1 MTRQCG
7 SESIEN
13 MAAHRCSSSAALVV
27 LCYISFSVFI
37 VANSQETKPTVEN
50 HATVVEDTQTDTE
63 TAEKSTEQPAVSV
76 REWEATETEE
86 ETPDSSAP
94 ETGVSSSGPHPKDD
108 FQEELVIRPLHSG
121 DIYASFQFRTLWETD
136 FLSGNKVSHYRLFPK
151 SLGQV
156 ISKFS
161 VRELHISFTQG
172 YWRTMQWGQPF
183 LPSPPGAEL
192 WVWFQ
197 DSVTDVDG
205 TWKELTNVLSG
216 IFCASLNFIDSTNT
230 VQPSASFKP
239 LGIGNVTD
247 HRFLRY
253 ATLPREIVCTENLTP
268 WKKLLPCGSKAGLAV
283 LLKSEKL
290 FHSSFHSQAVHI
302 RPVCQDLQCKTT
314 SWELRQTLNVVF
326 DLHTSG
332 QGKREWSLF
341 KMFSRTLTE
350 ACPLASSSKIYI
362 DITDN
367 PEGEQF
373 EVTPATP
380 LLSQAVV
387 LGDRRTFSVYDLTQ
401 QITFGTVRSLNLLI
415 RWKSSEGDMLRPLL
429 HAERYVAG
437 YGLQTGEIHT
447 LMYNN
452 HPYRSFPV
460 LLLES
465 VPWYLRLYI
474 HTLTVTSKGKDN
486 KPSYIHYQ
494 PSKDR
499 ERPHLL
505 EMLVQLPPNSATEVT
520 VQFERALLKWTEYTP
535 DPNHG
540 FYVGSSVISSL
551 VPSIVAMDTNSSQD
565 RPLFSSFFPCK
576 EESSYFMRVYTEP
589 LLVNLPTP
597 DFSMP
602 YNVICLTC
610 TVVAVGYGS
619 LYNLLTRSF
628 QIEEPSPGLAKR
640 IANIIRKL
648 RGVPPL

>member
-1 MTRQCG
+1 
-7 SESIEN
+7 
-13 MAAHRCSSSAALVV
+13 MAAHRCSFSAVLFALWGLSLLTVARGQEATLEGNDRTAVV
-27 LCYISFSVFI
+27 DNPESV
-37 VANSQETKPTVEN
+37 AG
-50 HATVVEDTQTDTE
+50 A
-63 TAEKSTEQPAVSV
+63 AEQAAGQPAAED
-76 REWEATETEE
+76 RRWEATAVEEVSPTEAGGGS
-86 ETPDSSAP
+86 DSPAP
-94 ETGVSSSGPHPKDD
+94 KPAASPPSVPRPKDD

-121 DIYASFQFRTLWETD
+121 DIYTSFQFRTLWETD
-136 FLSGNKVSHYRLFPK
+136 FTRENKVSHYRLFPK

-172 YWRTMQWGQPF
+172 YWRTMQWGQPY

-192 WVWFQ
+192 WVCVYVLHLFLFK
-197 DSVTDVDG
+197 DTA
-205 TWKELTNVLSG
+205 ELKYHLSA
-216 IFCASLNFIDSTNT
+216 CASISHTYCCMRTNT
-230 VQPSASFKP
+230 SYEPEALNVGHCNFTEFLFLCLYVAMLPSQ
-239 LGIGNVTD
+239 
-247 HRFLRY
+247 
-253 ATLPREIVCTENLTP
+253 
-268 WKKLLPCGSKAGLAV
+268 AGLAV

-302 RPVCQDLQCKTT
+302 RPVCKDDQCKTT

-326 DLHTSG
+326 DLHNSG
-332 QGKREWSLF
+332 QGKNEWSLF

-350 ACPLASSSKIYI
+350 ACPVASSSKIYI

-367 PEGEQF
+367 SQGEQF
-373 EVTPATP
+373 ELSPATP

-401 QITFGTVRSLNLLI
+401 QITFGTMRSLNLLI
-415 RWKSSEGDMLRPLL
+415 RGKSSQGDMLRPLL

-460 LLLES
+460 LLLDS

-499 ERPHLL
+499 VRPHLL
-505 EMLVQLPPNSATEVT
+505 EMLVQLPPNSVTEVT
-520 VQFERALLKWTEYTP
+520 LQFERALLKWTEYTP

-551 VPSIVAMDTNSSQD
+551 VPSIVAMDTNNSRE
-565 RPLFSSFFPCK
+565 RPLFSSFFPSK
-576 EESSYFMRVYTEP
+576 EESSYFVRVYTEP

-640 IANIIRKL
+640 IANIIRKM